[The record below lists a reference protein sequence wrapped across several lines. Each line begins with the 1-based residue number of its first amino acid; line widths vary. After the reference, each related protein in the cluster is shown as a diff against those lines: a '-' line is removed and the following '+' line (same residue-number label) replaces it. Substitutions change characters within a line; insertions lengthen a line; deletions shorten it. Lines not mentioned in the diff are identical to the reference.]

1 MTTGLSSAVCMALIP
16 LFGHDQIRQ
25 RLLSAV
31 ERNTL
36 PGSLLLEGP
45 AGVGKQRLALWLGQ
59 LLLCEATGD
68 RPCNH
73 CRHCRY
79 ALDLLHP
86 DLRWF
91 FPRPRLSDGDADADE
106 VLSDYA
112 EAIAERVK
120 AGGLYERPS
129 GSEGIFVATVRAI
142 LQVAAFTPAMA
153 RRKVIIIGDAE
164 RMVPQEGSEFAAN
177 ALLKL
182 LEEPPADT
190 TIILTSSEPG
200 ALLPTIRSRVVALRA
215 LPLSTEIMEAFAAE
229 PSLEA
234 HLGRSSPAA
243 IRSAAGRPGALLGAS
258 GHAGAQAAAKA
269 FLESALGNRQSQL
282 ALAMSMGSSKARG
295 FFSEMLDELTVL
307 LHDRARFAAER
318 SGSAEAVAAARLVE
332 EVERTKLRA
341 SGNVNPQLLA
351 ADLAR
356 EIASALGGSSKTR
369 RSSQVPISE

>member
-1 MTTGLSSAVCMALIP
+1 MALIP

-25 RLLSAV
+25 RLLRAV

-59 LLLCEATGD
+59 LLLCEAEGE
-68 RPCNH
+68 RPCDRCQN
-73 CRHCRY
+73 CRY
-79 ALDLLHP
+79 ALELQHP

-91 FPRPRLSDGDADADE
+91 FPRPRLADGDADAEE

-112 EAIAERVK
+112 DAIAGRVK

-129 GSEGIFVATVRAI
+129 GSDGIFVTTVRAI
-142 LQVAAFTPAMA
+142 LQVAAFTPAIA
-153 RRKVIIIGDAE
+153 RRKVIIVGDAE
-164 RMVPQEGSEFAAN
+164 RMVPQEGSEYAAN

-190 TIILTSSEPG
+190 TIVLTSSEPG
-200 ALLPTIRSRVVALRA
+200 ALIPTIRSRVVALRA
-215 LPLSTEIMEAFAAE
+215 LPLPTATMEAFAAE
-229 PSLEA
+229 PAVESLV
-234 HLGRSSPAA
+234 GRSSPAA
-243 IRSAAGRPGALLGAS
+243 IRSASGRPGALLGAA
-258 GHAGAQAAAKA
+258 GHAEALAAARK

-307 LHDRARFAAER
+307 LHERARSATAR
-318 SGSAEAVAAARLVE
+318 AGSAEAVAAARLVE
-332 EVERTKLRA
+332 EVERTKLSA

-351 ADLAR
+351 AGLAR
-356 EIASALGGSSKTR
+356 EIASALGG
-369 RSSQVPISE
+369 RSEDRPSAEDPVAE